1 MRERQDSVFERDYV
15 STLTRGTQHS
25 LRSLIHHCINLMENT
40 GYRLYIQFPSRLRV
54 SSRHDGIR
62 SAPSCTMSRYTKDI
76 SRNRVHQAYS
86 AEGFFQ
92 GHFKTH
98 DSEVGFEP
106 TLIVLKT
113 IELTIFL
120 FQIIAV
126 CVFFFGKEE
135 RYECWSK

>member
-1 MRERQDSVFERDYV
+1 M
-15 STLTRGTQHS
+15 
-25 LRSLIHHCINLMENT
+25 
-40 GYRLYIQFPSRLRV
+40 
-54 SSRHDGIR
+54 
-62 SAPSCTMSRYTKDI
+62 KDI

-98 DSEVGFEP
+98 DLEVGFEP

-126 CVFFFGKEE
+126 CVFSE
-135 RYECWSK
+135 RRNMEDKLEWLTGFEPATF

>member
-1 MRERQDSVFERDYV
+1 M
-15 STLTRGTQHS
+15 
-25 LRSLIHHCINLMENT
+25 
-40 GYRLYIQFPSRLRV
+40 
-54 SSRHDGIR
+54 
-62 SAPSCTMSRYTKDI
+62 KDI

-98 DSEVGFEP
+98 DSEAGFEP

-126 CVFFFGKEE
+126 CVFSSLGGEGGLEWLTRFELATF
-135 RYECWSK
+135 

>member
-1 MRERQDSVFERDYV
+1 MLAIVNTLAFRTLGAHGQDWVLGTMVFA
-15 STLTRGTQHS
+15 LH
-25 LRSLIHHCINLMENT
+25 
-40 GYRLYIQFPSRLRV
+40 RV
-54 SSRHDGIR
+54 VQILSS
-62 SAPSCTMSRYTKDI
+62 CMKDI

-106 TLIVLKT
+106 TLIVLQT

-126 CVFFFGKEE
+126 CVFFGKEE
-135 RYECWSK
+135 HYECWSG

>member
-1 MRERQDSVFERDYV
+1 MLAIVNTLAFRTPGAHRQDWVLGTMVFA
-15 STLTRGTQHS
+15 LH
-25 LRSLIHHCINLMENT
+25 
-40 GYRLYIQFPSRLRV
+40 RV
-54 SSRHDGIR
+54 VQILSS
-62 SAPSCTMSRYTKDI
+62 CMKDI

-126 CVFFFGKEE
+126 CVFYWVLYQRVKG
-135 RYECWSK
+135 WSG

>member
-1 MRERQDSVFERDYV
+1 MLAIV
-15 STLTRGTQHS
+15 STLAFRTLGAHRQDWVLGTMVFALH
-25 LRSLIHHCINLMENT
+25 
-40 GYRLYIQFPSRLRV
+40 RV
-54 SSRHDGIR
+54 VQILSSY
-62 SAPSCTMSRYTKDI
+62 MKDI

-120 FQIIAV
+120 FQINCCMRLYLSLV
-126 CVFFFGKEE
+126 GKEG
-135 RYECWSK
+135 WSK

>member
-1 MRERQDSVFERDYV
+1 MVFA
-15 STLTRGTQHS
+15 LH
-25 LRSLIHHCINLMENT
+25 
-40 GYRLYIQFPSRLRV
+40 RV
-54 SSRHDGIR
+54 VQILSS
-62 SAPSCTMSRYTKDI
+62 CMKDI

-126 CVFFFGKEE
+126 CVFSGKEE
-135 RYECWSK
+135 HYECWSK